1 MFYPWYCKYITSDEH
16 PLIENKAA
24 VFLSARQ
31 ESPEWK
37 VHHPWEN
44 QDRFTSGSDTS
55 QPQEKIKLFGND
67 VEQVLKN
74 YTPRIKQK
82 NRAPNFF
89 LLLV

>member
-1 MFYPWYCKYITSDEH
+1 MRWTPIGC
-16 PLIENKAA
+16 NKAA

-37 VHHPWEN
+37 VHHPWES

-55 QPQEKIKLFGND
+55 QPQEKLFGND
-67 VEQVLKN
+67 VDKFLKN

-82 NRAPNFF
+82 TEHQIFF
-89 LLLV
+89 YDYV